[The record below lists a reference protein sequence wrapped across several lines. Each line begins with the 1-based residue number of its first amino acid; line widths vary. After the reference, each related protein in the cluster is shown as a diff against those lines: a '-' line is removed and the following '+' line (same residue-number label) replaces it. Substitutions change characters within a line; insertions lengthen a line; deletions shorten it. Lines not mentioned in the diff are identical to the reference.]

1 MSTEDT
7 IKRISNK
14 LDDWNEQIGG
24 KLDLVMRGVQRLTK
38 ENEELKKRALEDA
51 AEIKASKRPKKEEED
66 DYILVIVLSPQPHDI
81 FTIGPDAHQCD
92 QEDIE
97 TKIKCYKIPV
107 SDLGKPGTP
116 FAHCLTAQNVRDDFC
131 RIGDGK
137 DGYRCFDTL
146 NTTQSVFHLSRERAR
161 YQVVFI

>member
-1 MSTEDT
+1 MSDHT
-7 IKRISNK
+7 
-14 LDDWNEQIGG
+14 LD
-24 KLDLVMRGVQRLTK
+24 
-38 ENEELKKRALEDA
+38 ALET
-51 AEIKASKRPKKEEED
+51 EWSKKHELDEKEKEEEEEQANEKKQKTEEASSSSEEEDDD

-116 FAHCLTAQNVRDDFC
+116 FAHCVTAQNVRDDFY

-137 DGYRCFDTL
+137 DGYRFFDTL

>member
-51 AEIKASKRPKKEEED
+51 EEIKASKRQKKEEDD
-66 DYILVIVLSPQPHDI
+66 DYIIVIVLSPQSHDI
-81 FTIGPDAHQCD
+81 FSMGPDMHQCD

-97 TKIKCYKIPV
+97 TKVECYMIPV

-116 FAHCLTAQNVRDDFC
+116 FVHCTEVQHVRDNFYTV
-131 RIGDGK
+131 GDTGR
-137 DGYRCFDTL
+137 YRVYDAL
-146 NTTQSVFHLSRERAR
+146 NTHPRSVLDLSRGRH
-161 YQVVFI
+161 QLVFI